1 MPTNDSSSLTGA
13 SASGSASPSP
23 LPPRGPETPLHREI
37 DGLKR
42 RMVDEASAAISM
54 LESSLEALW
63 HLDAERAKSVIERD
77 AQINQE
83 EVAIE
88 ERCLRILALHQPMA
102 RDFRELAFVLKVN
115 ADIER
120 VADHACSVAK
130 IAKKLVGKAPEEWPQ
145 ALVELGQRVPMACAS
160 LLRALNREDA
170 EAAKQVIVADKTID
184 KLHKQLFNETVSL
197 MRDREDGEA
206 VGLLVYRIG
215 RELERVGD
223 LMTNIAEDIV
233 YLVTGEIVRHEKKRL
248 RAEQAAAEDLG

>member
-1 MPTNDSSSLTGA
+1 MDRAMPENSSPNA
-13 SASGSASPSP
+13 PS
-23 LPPRGPETPLHREI
+23 LPPRGGDTPLHKEVVA
-37 DGLKR
+37 LKR

-54 LESSLEALW
+54 LESALDALW
-63 HLDAERAKSVIERD
+63 HLDPERAKSVIDRD
-77 AQINQE
+77 DLINKE

-88 ERCLRILALHQPMA
+88 ERCLKILALHQPMA

-115 ADIER
+115 ADVER

-130 IAKKLVGKAPEEWPQ
+130 IVRKLVGKAPNEWPQ
-145 ALVELGQRVPMACAS
+145 ALVELGQRVPIACAA
-160 LLRALNREDA
+160 LLRALTSEDA

-184 KLHKQLFNETVSL
+184 KLHKQLFNETVAL
-197 MRDREDGEA
+197 MRDHAEGEA

-248 RAEQAAAEDLG
+248 RAEQAAAEDLD

>member
-1 MPTNDSSSLTGA
+1 MT
-13 SASGSASPSP
+13 SAPKPENPSPS
-23 LPPRGPETPLHREI
+23 LAQQTAGTRGPDTPLNKEVVA
-37 DGLKR
+37 LKR
-42 RMVDEASAAISM
+42 RMVDEASMAISM
-54 LESSLEALW
+54 IESALEALW
-63 HLDAERAKSVIERD
+63 HLDAERAKNVIDRD
-77 AQINQE
+77 DQVNRE

-88 ERCLRILALHQPMA
+88 ERCLKILALHQPMA

-130 IAKKLVGKAPEEWPQ
+130 IVRKLAGKAPHEWPQ

-184 KLHKQLFNETVSL
+184 KLHKQLFNETVAL
-197 MRDREDGEA
+197 MRDQADGEA

-248 RAEQAAAEDLG
+248 RAEAAVDDVD